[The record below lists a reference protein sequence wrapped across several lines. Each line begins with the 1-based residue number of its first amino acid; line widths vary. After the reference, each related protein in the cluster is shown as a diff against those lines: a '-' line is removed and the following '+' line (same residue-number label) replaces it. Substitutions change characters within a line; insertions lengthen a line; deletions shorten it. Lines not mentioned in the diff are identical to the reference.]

1 MKRGGW
7 ARDTV
12 TYRFMNDRSSSDPK
26 PDPMAVANCT
36 CFNLRKAARSVTQ
49 LYDGALKPSGLRATQ
64 FMLLCAVENNGP
76 ATITELA
83 RVLVTDR
90 TTLTRN
96 LKPLIERELI
106 ESVDSADL
114 RERPVAV
121 TPKGRKA
128 LSRALPLWRDVQT
141 RMTDI
146 LGRGNWAKLLGD
158 LNDAVRQARS
168 M

>member
-1 MKRGGW
+1 
-7 ARDTV
+7 
-12 TYRFMNDRSSSDPK
+12 MNDLN

-64 FMLLCAVENNGP
+64 FTLLCAIENNGP
-76 ATITELA
+76 AGITELA

-96 LKPLIERELI
+96 LKPLIEKELI
-106 ESVDSADL
+106 ESVDSADR
-114 RERPVAV
+114 RERPVAL
-121 TPKGRKA
+121 TPKGHKV
-128 LSRALPLWRDVQT
+128 LSGALPLWRDAQT
-141 RMTDI
+141 RVTNI
-146 LGRGNWAKLLGD
+146 LGRGNWARLLGD
-158 LNDAVRQARS
+158 LNDAVRQTRA